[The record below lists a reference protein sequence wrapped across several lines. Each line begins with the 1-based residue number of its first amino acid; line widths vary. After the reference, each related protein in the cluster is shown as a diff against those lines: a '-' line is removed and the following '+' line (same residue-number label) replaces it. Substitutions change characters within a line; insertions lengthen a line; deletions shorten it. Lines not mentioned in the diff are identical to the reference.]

1 MVPPGA
7 GYPAS
12 FCSLE
17 IWLLHMMREGSD
29 LQAARKCVEGR
40 LLPSGRLRP
49 LRLAAEHRWPRCV
62 QQRFPRGICTSVP
75 VCDGFLSLGNIRLP
89 VQPLG
94 DVRRDGARCFWIT
107 GFPGSM
113 TEGAAPCAGGNFASS
128 HGVIAMKSKELNAA
142 RRLITKVL
150 ASPRIS
156 QGQRDGLRKAK
167 RRMDKIASS
176 GKLDSRH
183 VFGLTKMI
191 AEILLDAL
199 NCDEAIR

>member
-1 MVPPGA
+1 
-7 GYPAS
+7 
-12 FCSLE
+12 
-17 IWLLHMMREGSD
+17 MREGSD

-75 VCDGFLSLGNIRLP
+75 VCDGFLSLGHTWLP
-89 VQPLG
+89 VQLLG

-128 HGVIAMKSKELNAA
+128 HGVIAMNSKELNAT

-167 RRMDKIASS
+167 RQMDRIARS
-176 GKLDSRH
+176 GKLDRRH
-183 VFGLTKMI
+183 IFGLTKMI